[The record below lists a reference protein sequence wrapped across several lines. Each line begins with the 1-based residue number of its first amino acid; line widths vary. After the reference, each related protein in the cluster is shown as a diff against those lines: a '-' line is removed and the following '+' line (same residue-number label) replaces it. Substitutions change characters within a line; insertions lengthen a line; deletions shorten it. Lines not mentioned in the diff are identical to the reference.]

1 MKPSTL
7 KKLERFNKGIEI
19 LEELKRYDKE
29 YFIVDLKTL
38 SIAERNI
45 QFCT

>member
-19 LEELKRYDKE
+19 LEELKKYDRK
-29 YFIVDLKTL
+29 YFIEDLKIL
-38 SIAERNI
+38 SIAERNL
-45 QFCT
+45 